1 MRLRM
6 TFSAIAVAAAMAAS
20 AAIAAPP
27 PGKGKP
33 PTTGAGCKPAVSVI
47 VTGTLTTNGAAAPS
61 TLSVTVT
68 GGNKFA
74 TAYKKGTQPVVV
86 AITTSTRIS
95 RQGDH
100 NPADLKSGDH
110 VNIQSTVCKADL
122 AHGATPA
129 LTAKRVT
136 AAPAKT

>member
-1 MRLRM
+1 MKLRM
-6 TFSAIAVAAAMAAS
+6 MLTVLALAAVAAS

-33 PTTGAGCKPAVSVI
+33 PTTGVGCKPAVSV
-47 VTGTLTTNGAAAPS
+47 VLKGTLAANGAAAPS

-74 TAYKKGTQPVVV
+74 TAYKNGTQPVAV
-86 AITTSTRIS
+86 AITTSTKIS

-100 NPADLKSGDH
+100 NPADLKSGDL
-110 VNIQSTVCKADL
+110 VNIQASVCKADL

-136 AAPAKT
+136 AHPATS